1 MMIALISDLHLLSK
15 TPENRCDDILTK
27 QWDKLEYVL
36 NYCQGNCIEY
46 LFQAGDW
53 FDIPRN
59 WETFNRTVELL
70 KRFSYPKIYCV
81 EGQHDK
87 YFRSEDTIT
96 NLSLLD
102 KLGLITILKTP
113 ISVDNFDVHGIS
125 FEDGMNI
132 DKTIDALPVNKNA
145 YNILIIHAPIS
156 DAPLFPGHEFSKAN
170 LLIKKHKEFDLILCG
185 DIHKEFISYG
195 SKDRII
201 LNTGCMIRKEKNE
214 YNEKH
219 KPQFYV
225 VDTKINSCE
234 QIIIPHE
241 PFDKVFSK
249 QERIIESDILTDF
262 IYTINNPVESDEMDI
277 YKRIERF
284 IIDNQI
290 EDGVVQQLMEIT
302 QDA

>member
-1 MMIALISDLHLLSK
+1 MKIVLLSDLHLLSK

-70 KRFSYPKIYCV
+70 KRFSYPKIYVV

-102 KLGLITILKTP
+102 KLGLITIIKESIQFSRFILY
-113 ISVDNFDVHGIS
+113 GIS
-125 FEDGMNI
+125 FKDEMNI
-132 DKTIDALPVNKNA
+132 DKEIDNLKADNKD
-145 YNILIIHAPIS
+145 YNILVIHAPIS
-156 DAPLFPGHEFSKAN
+156 DAPLFPGHAFSKAN
-170 LLIKKHKEFDLILCG
+170 LLLKKHSEFNLILCG
-185 DIHKEFISYG
+185 DIHKEFKTCTKKGDIV
-195 SKDRII
+195 
-201 LNTGCMIRKEKNE
+201 NTGCMIRKERNE
-214 YNEKH
+214 YNQTHQPCFFVANTQTNEIEK
-219 KPQFYV
+219 Y
-225 VDTKINSCE
+225 
-234 QIIIPHE
+234 IIPHE

-284 IIDNQI
+284 ILDNQI
-290 EDGVVQQLMEIT
+290 EDGVVQQLMEVT